1 MQNCKII
8 IDHSSLLQ
16 SILLDMINDE
26 LKAYESAKVNS
37 VKSEGVRKC
46 SSMPGFRKVKDC
58 FDRIF
63 YVKKENVQGYSFENE
78 ENVFLLKASDLELL
92 EKYVPSENTGK
103 YRIKDLA
110 AIQFAKVIPSG
121 RICVTPAELQ
131 ANKEPYCYLINRKLL
146 RDEKGLPFIGDLSA
160 FFWTFWAH
168 RDIYIKTPSVYGTW
182 EDRVYEDILVDDSE
196 EAQKK
201 LVNIV
206 RDGAVRREC
215 LVEANTGN
223 ILRRAICRYDE
234 EELFSVIGN
243 IGGKIVA

>member
-26 LKAYESAKVNS
+26 LKAYENAKVNS

-46 SSMPGFRKVKDC
+46 SSMPGFRKIKDC

-63 YVKKENVQGYSFENE
+63 YVKKENVQSYAFENE

-92 EKYVPSENTGK
+92 EKYMPSENTGK

-110 AIQFAKVIPSG
+110 ALQFVKVIPSG

-168 RDIYIKTPSVYGTW
+168 KDIYIKTPSVYGTW

>member
-1 MQNCKII
+1 M
-8 IDHSSLLQ
+8 
-16 SILLDMINDE
+16 
-26 LKAYESAKVNS
+26 
-37 VKSEGVRKC
+37 
-46 SSMPGFRKVKDC
+46 
-58 FDRIF
+58 
-63 YVKKENVQGYSFENE
+63 
-78 ENVFLLKASDLELL
+78 
-92 EKYVPSENTGK
+92 
-103 YRIKDLA
+103 
-110 AIQFAKVIPSG
+110 
-121 RICVTPAELQ
+121 
-131 ANKEPYCYLINRKLL
+131 
-146 RDEKGLPFIGDLSA
+146 PFIGDLPA

>member
-8 IDHSSLLQ
+8 IDHDSLLQ
-16 SILLDMINDE
+16 SIILDMINDE
-26 LKAYESAKVNS
+26 FKACENAKVS
-37 VKSEGVRKC
+37 SIKSEGVRKC
-46 SSMPGFRKVKDC
+46 SSMLGFRKVKDC

-63 YVKKENVQGYSFENE
+63 YVKKENIQSYAFKNE
-78 ENVFLLKASDLELL
+78 EDVYLLKASDLELL
-92 EKYVPSENTGK
+92 KKYAPSEHTGK
-103 YRIKDLA
+103 YRIKDLTNLS
-110 AIQFAKVIPSG
+110 FVKVIPRG

-131 ANKEPYCYLINRKLL
+131 SNKEPYCYLVNRTLL
-146 RDEKGLPFIGDLSA
+146 RDEKGLPFVGDLSA

-168 RDIYIKTPSVYGTW
+168 RDIHLKTPSVYGVW

-196 EAQKK
+196 EAQRA
-201 LVNIV
+201 LVNLV

-223 ILRRAICRYDE
+223 ILRRAICRYNE

-243 IGGKIVA
+243 IGGKIVV

>member
-8 IDHSSLLQ
+8 IDHDSLLQ

-26 LKAYESAKVNS
+26 FKACENAKVNS
-37 VKSEGVRKC
+37 VKSNGVRKC

-63 YVKKENVQGYSFENE
+63 YVKKENIQSYAFENE
-78 ENVFLLKASDLELL
+78 EDVYLLKASDLELL
-92 EKYVPSENTGK
+92 KKYAPSEHTGK
-103 YRIKDLA
+103 YRIKDLTNLS
-110 AIQFAKVIPSG
+110 FVKVIPRG

-131 ANKEPYCYLINRKLL
+131 SSKEPYCYLVNRTLL
-146 RDEKGLPFIGDLSA
+146 RDEKGLPFVGDLSA
-160 FFWTFWAH
+160 FLWTFWAH
-168 RDIYIKTPSVYGTW
+168 RDIHLKTPSVYGVW

-196 EAQKK
+196 EAQRA
-201 LVNIV
+201 LVNLV

-215 LVEANTGN
+215 LVEANTSN

-243 IGGKIVA
+243 IGGKIVV